1 MTLEKF
7 NLLNNKDAK
16 NVLLEFC
23 SSKKWVKLM
32 INKRPFI
39 HIEQMLNVS
48 KEVWSRS
55 GEEDLMEAFSSHAK
69 IGDISSIKNKY
80 SKARKEQGQIIDAD
94 ESVIKKLFEMNKTYE
109 LKNGFIFIVFAT
121 GKTANQM
128 AEILQKRLLN
138 TTEQELVNAAIE
150 QNKITNHRIKFF
162 FGQG

>member
-1 MTLEKF
+1 MTLEEF
-7 NLLNNKDAK
+7 NLLNNEDAK

-23 SSKKWVKLM
+23 SSKKWVKSM

-39 HIEQMLNVS
+39 DIEQMLNDS

-55 GEEDLMEAFSSHAK
+55 EEEDLMEAFSSHAK

-94 ESVIKKLFEMNKTYE
+94 ESVIKQLFEMNKTYE

-128 AEILQKRLLN
+128 AEILKKRLLN
-138 TTEQELVNAAIE
+138 TTEQELVNAAIQ
-150 QNKITNHRIKFF
+150 QNKITNHRINIFF
-162 FGQG
+162 DQG

>member
-1 MTLEKF
+1 MTLEEF
-7 NLLNNKDAK
+7 NLLNNQDAK

-23 SSKKWVKLM
+23 SSKKWVKSM

-39 HIEQMLNVS
+39 DIEQMLNDS

-55 GEEDLMEAFSSHAK
+55 EEEDLMEAFSSHAK

-94 ESVIKKLFEMNKTYE
+94 ESVIKQLFEMNKTYE

-128 AEILQKRLLN
+128 AEILKKRLLN
-138 TTEQELVNAAIE
+138 TTEQELVNAAIQ
-150 QNKITNHRIKFF
+150 QNKITNHRINIFF
-162 FGQG
+162 DQG

>member
-1 MTLEKF
+1 MTLEEF
-7 NLLNNKDAK
+7 NLLNNEDAK

-23 SSKKWVKLM
+23 SSKKWVKSM

-39 HIEQMLNVS
+39 DIEQMLNES

-55 GEEDLMEAFSSHAK
+55 EEEDLMEAFSSHAK

-94 ESVIKKLFEMNKTYE
+94 DSVIKQLFEMNKTYE

-128 AEILQKRLLN
+128 AEILKRRLLN
-138 TTEQELVNAAIE
+138 TTEQELVNAAIQ
-150 QNKITNHRIKFF
+150 QNKITNHRINIFF
-162 FGQG
+162 DQG

>member
-1 MTLEKF
+1 MTLEEF
-7 NLLNNKDAK
+7 NLLNKKDAK

-23 SSKKWVKLM
+23 SSKKWVKSM

-39 HIEQMLNVS
+39 HIEQMLNDS
-48 KEVWSRS
+48 KQVWSRS

-69 IGDISSIKNKY
+69 IGDISSIKKKY
-80 SKARKEQGQIIDAD
+80 SKARKEQGQIIDAN

-128 AEILQKRLLN
+128 AGILQKRLLN

-150 QNKITNHRIKFF
+150 QNKITNHRIKCFF
-162 FGQG
+162 DQG

>member
-1 MTLEKF
+1 MTLEEF
-7 NLLNNKDAK
+7 NLLNNEDAK

-23 SSKKWVKLM
+23 SSKKWVKSM

-39 HIEQMLNVS
+39 HIEQMLNDS
-48 KEVWSRS
+48 KQVWSRS

-69 IGDISSIKNKY
+69 IGDISSIKNKH

-94 ESVIKKLFEMNKTYE
+94 ESVIKQLFEMNKTYE

-128 AEILQKRLLN
+128 AEILKKRLLN
-138 TTEQELVNAAIE
+138 TTEQELVNAAIQ
-150 QNKITNHRIKFF
+150 QNKITNHRIKIFF
-162 FGQG
+162 DQG

>member
-7 NLLNNKDAK
+7 NLLNNEDAK

-23 SSKKWVKLM
+23 SSKKWVKSM

-39 HIEQMLNVS
+39 DIEQMLNDS

-55 GEEDLMEAFSSHAK
+55 EEEDLMEAFSSHAK

-94 ESVIKKLFEMNKTYE
+94 ESVIKQLFEMNKTYE

-128 AEILQKRLLN
+128 AEILKKRLLN
-138 TTEQELVNAAIE
+138 TTEQELVNAAIQ
-150 QNKITNHRIKFF
+150 QNKITNHRIKIFF
-162 FGQG
+162 DQG

>member
-1 MTLEKF
+1 MTLEEF
-7 NLLNNKDAK
+7 NLLNKKDAK

-23 SSKKWVKLM
+23 SSKKWVKSM

-39 HIEQMLNVS
+39 HIEQMLNDS
-48 KEVWSRS
+48 KQVWSRS

-94 ESVIKKLFEMNKTYE
+94 ESVIKQLFEMNKTYE

-128 AEILQKRLLN
+128 AEILKKRLLN
-138 TTEQELVNAAIE
+138 TTEQELVNAAIQ
-150 QNKITNHRIKFF
+150 QNKITNHRIKIFF
-162 FGQG
+162 DQG

>member
-1 MTLEKF
+1 MTLDEF
-7 NLLNNKDAK
+7 NLLNNEDAK

-23 SSKKWVKLM
+23 SSKKWVKSM

-39 HIEQMLNVS
+39 DIEQMLNDS

-55 GEEDLMEAFSSHAK
+55 EEEDLMEAFSSHAK

-94 ESVIKKLFEMNKTYE
+94 ESVIKQLFEMNKTYE

-128 AEILQKRLLN
+128 AEILKKRLLN
-138 TTEQELVNAAIE
+138 TTEQELVNAAIQ
-150 QNKITNHRIKFF
+150 QNKITNHRINIFF
-162 FGQG
+162 DQG

>member
-1 MTLEKF
+1 M
-7 NLLNNKDAK
+7 LND
-16 NVLLEFC
+16 
-23 SSKKWVKLM
+23 SKK
-32 INKRPFI
+32 
-39 HIEQMLNVS
+39 
-48 KEVWSRS
+48 VWSRS

-94 ESVIKKLFEMNKTYE
+94 ESVIKQLFEMNKTYE

-138 TTEQELVNAAIE
+138 TTEQELVNAAIQ
-150 QNKITNHRIKFF
+150 QNKITNHRIKIFF
-162 FGQG
+162 DQG

>member
-7 NLLNNKDAK
+7 NLLNNEDAK

-23 SSKKWVKLM
+23 SSKKWVKSM
-32 INKRPFI
+32 INKRPFND
-39 HIEQMLNVS
+39 IEQMLNDS

-55 GEEDLMEAFSSHAK
+55 EEEDLMEAFSSHAK

-94 ESVIKKLFEMNKTYE
+94 ESVIKQLFEMNKTYE

-128 AEILQKRLLN
+128 AEILKKRLLN
-138 TTEQELVNAAIE
+138 TTEQELVNAAIQ
-150 QNKITNHRIKFF
+150 QNKITNHRIKIFF
-162 FGQG
+162 DQG